1 MKHKRKQKLYC
12 YVDETGQDTAGKLY
26 IVSVVIAQKDRDEIE
41 KILEKIE
48 KETGKGKTKWTRS
61 KKEFKVAYLERVLTN
76 KAFRRKIFH
85 SFSKDTRAYRELTL
99 ITIASAI
106 TNVKEKDDYKAS
118 IFIDGLQRTQIF
130 RVGSGLRKIGV
141 QTQKV
146 RGIRDE
152 SSAIIRLADTV
163 AGLVR
168 EQAEG
173 IGYAKKLY
181 KIGTDNKCLT
191 KV

>member
-12 YVDETGQDTAGKLY
+12 YVDETGQDTAGKLF
-26 IVSVVIAQKDRDEIE
+26 IVSVVVAQKDREEID

-61 KKEFKVAYLERVLTN
+61 KKEFKIAYLERVLTN

-181 KIGTDNKCLT
+181 KIGTDNNCLT

>member
-1 MKHKRKQKLYC
+1 VKHKRKQKLYC
-12 YVDETGQDTAGKLY
+12 YVDETGQDTAGKLF
-26 IVSVVIAQKDRDEIE
+26 IVSVVVAQKDREEID

-61 KKEFKVAYLERVLTN
+61 KKEFKIAYLERVLTN

>member
-12 YVDETGQDTAGKLY
+12 YVDETGQDTAGKLF
-26 IVSVVIAQKDRDEIE
+26 IVSVVVAQKDREEID

-61 KKEFKVAYLERVLTN
+61 KKEFKIAYLERVLTN

>member
-1 MKHKRKQKLYC
+1 VKHKRKQKLYC

-61 KKEFKVAYLERVLTN
+61 KKEFKIAYLERVLTN

>member
-61 KKEFKVAYLERVLTN
+61 KKEFKIAYLERVLTN